1 MGGDRNAFVVVT
13 YQLNNLYIYK
23 RLIQGQNLKHITI
36 DSLPQ
41 INERLNNNRSLP
53 VVNTDLI
60 EHQEGLFGNKKASK
74 LQEMLDDKTSQ
85 NFEQNNRVS

>member
-13 YQLNNLYIYK
+13 NHLNNLYIYK
-23 RLIQGQNLKHITI
+23 RLIQSQNLKHITI

-41 INERLNNNRSLP
+41 IIERLNNNRSLP

-60 EHQEGLFGNKKASK
+60 EHQEGSLGNKRINK
-74 LQEMLDDKTSQ
+74 LREMHDDKTSL
-85 NFEQNNRVS
+85 NF

>member
-13 YQLNNLYIYK
+13 NHLNNLYIYK
-23 RLIQGQNLKHITI
+23 RLIQSQNLKHITI

-41 INERLNNNRSLP
+41 IIERLNNNRSLP

-60 EHQEGLFGNKKASK
+60 EHQEGSLGNKRTNK
-74 LQEMLDDKTSQ
+74 LREMHYDKTSL
-85 NFEQNNRVS
+85 NF